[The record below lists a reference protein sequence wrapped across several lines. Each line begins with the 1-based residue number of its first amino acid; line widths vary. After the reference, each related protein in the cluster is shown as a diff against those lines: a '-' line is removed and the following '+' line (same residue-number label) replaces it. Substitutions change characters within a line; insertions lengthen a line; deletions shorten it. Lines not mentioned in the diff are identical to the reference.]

1 MQNNLPNFFVV
12 GSPKCGTTSV
22 YHYLSKH
29 QDIFLPSKKELNFFS
44 SEEIIR
50 QNLYYDSFMVDD
62 FNHYKDLYKN
72 SHNFCAKG
80 DFSVSYLFYKDVPK
94 KIKDCVPDAKIIIF
108 LRNPLDRSYS
118 HYLMDFRL
126 GYINNSIEQIIKNP
140 KKFNTYYQQIIELSM
155 YFNQVKRYKDLFGDN
170 VKIILFEQL
179 KNDTA
184 STINSILDF
193 INVDKNVD
201 LITDIKHNSFKMPKN
216 NLVKKIYNNKKIR
229 TFFSKLTPKIFK
241 KAIFSI
247 FFTYDKPKLTVSTK
261 NYLSNLFHDDIKSLE
276 KLINEDL
283 SDWYKY

>member
-12 GSPKCGTTSV
+12 GAPKCGTTSV

-72 SHNFCAKG
+72 SHNFFAKG
-80 DFSVSYLFYKDVPK
+80 DFSVSYLFYKDVPQ

-126 GYINNSIEQIIKNP
+126 GYIKNSIEQIIKNP
-140 KKFNTYYQQIIELSM
+140 KKFNMYYQQIIELSM

-229 TFFSKLTPKIFK
+229 KFFSKLTPKFFK

-261 NYLSNLFHDDIKSLE
+261 KYLSNLFYDDVKNLE